1 MEDNEVISLLNNK
14 IDALSQRVDEL
25 ESVLFDE
32 LLNPMAEFVNKKEHE
47 TKVGA
52 FGEAHPELAELKDPY
67 ATLNDDADVVSDV
80 YDAFIESGY
89 PDENAYVEQAVKVLT
104 DAITEAKKKLGVDV
118 SVEAKPEEGKVEVK
132 VEGADTDVTE
142 PAAEPAAEPA
152 EKPIET
158 KVEEKEE
165 VENSP
170 EEVAEFEKS
179 LEKYL

>member
-52 FGEAHPELAELKDPY
+52 FGEAHPELAELKDSY
-67 ATLNDDADVVSDV
+67 ATLNDDADVITDV
-80 YDAFIESGY
+80 YDAFVESGY
-89 PDENAYVEQAVKVLT
+89 PDENEYVEQAVKVLT
-104 DAITEAKKKLGVDV
+104 DAITEAKRKLGIDV

-132 VEGADTDVTE
+132 VEGADE
-142 PAAEPAAEPA
+142 EA
-152 EKPIET
+152 EKPEPDNGEPET
-158 KVEEKEE
+158 ETEEKEE

>member
-132 VEGADTDVTE
+132 VEDADDT
-142 PAAEPAAEPA
+142 AEPA

-158 KVEEKEE
+158 KVEEKEEEKEE

>member
-132 VEGADTDVTE
+132 VEGADD
-142 PAAEPAAEPA
+142 AAANAEPAANA

>member
-104 DAITEAKKKLGVDV
+104 DAIAEAKKKLGVDV

-132 VEGADTDVTE
+132 VEGADDTTK
-142 PAAEPAAEPA
+142 PA
-152 EKPIET
+152 EKSIET
-158 KVEEKEE
+158 KVEEKEEEKEE

>member
-52 FGEAHPELAELKDPY
+52 FGEAHPELVELKDSY
-67 ATLNDDADVVSDV
+67 ATLNDDADVISDV

-89 PDENAYVEQAVKVLT
+89 PDENEYVEQAVKVLT
-104 DAITEAKKKLGVDV
+104 DAITEAKRKLGIDV

-132 VEGADTDVTE
+132 VEGADE
-142 PAAEPAAEPA
+142 EA
-152 EKPIET
+152 EKPEPDNGEPET
-158 KVEEKEE
+158 EVEEKEE

>member
-104 DAITEAKKKLGVDV
+104 DAIAEAKKKLGVDV

-132 VEGADTDVTE
+132 VEGTDDT
-142 PAAEPAAEPA
+142 AEPA

-158 KVEEKEE
+158 KVEEKEEEKEE

>member
-1 MEDNEVISLLNNK
+1 MEENEVISLLNNK

-52 FGEAHPELAELKDPY
+52 FGEAHPELVELKGPY
-67 ATLNDDADVVSDV
+67 ATLNDDADVISDV

-89 PDENAYVEQAVKVLT
+89 PDENEYVEQAVKVLI
-104 DAITEAKKKLGVDV
+104 DAITEAKQKLGIDV

-132 VEGADTDVTE
+132 VEGADDKPDNGNTE
-142 PAAEPAAEPA
+142 TE
-152 EKPIET
+152 
-158 KVEEKEE
+158 VEEKAE

>member
-32 LLNPMAEFVNKKEHE
+32 LLNPMAEFVNNKEHE

-52 FGEAHPELAELKDPY
+52 FGEAHPELVELKDSY
-67 ATLNDDADVVSDV
+67 ATLNDDADVISDV

-89 PDENAYVEQAVKVLT
+89 PDENEYVEQAVKVLS
-104 DAITEAKKKLGVDV
+104 DSITEAKRKLGIDV

-132 VEGADTDVTE
+132 VEGADD
-142 PAAEPAAEPA
+142 AA
-152 EKPIET
+152 EKPDNGET
-158 KVEEKEE
+158 EIEEKEE

>member
-25 ESVLFDE
+25 EAVLFDE

-132 VEGADTDVTE
+132 VEGADDTTDN
-142 PAAEPAAEPA
+142 A
-152 EKPIET
+152 EKPAET
-158 KVEEKEE
+158 KVEEKEEEKEE

>member
-52 FGEAHPELAELKDPY
+52 FGEAHPELAELKDSY
-67 ATLNDDADVVSDV
+67 ATLNDDADVITDV
-80 YDAFIESGY
+80 YDAFVESGY
-89 PDENAYVEQAVKVLT
+89 PDENEYVEQAVKVLT
-104 DAITEAKKKLGVDV
+104 DAITEAKRKLGIDV

-132 VEGADTDVTE
+132 VEGADE
-142 PAAEPAAEPA
+142 EA
-152 EKPIET
+152 EKPEPEPET
-158 KVEEKEE
+158 ETETEEKEE

>member
-1 MEDNEVISLLNNK
+1 
-14 IDALSQRVDEL
+14 
-25 ESVLFDE
+25 
-32 LLNPMAEFVNKKEHE
+32 MAEFVNKKEHE

-52 FGEAHPELAELKDPY
+52 FSEAHPELAELKDSY
-67 ATLNDDADVVSDV
+67 ATLNDDADVISDV

-89 PDENAYVEQAVKVLT
+89 QDENEYVEQAVKVLT
-104 DAITEAKKKLGVDV
+104 DAITEAKRKLGIDV

-132 VEGADTDVTE
+132 VEGADDGAE
-142 PAAEPAAEPA
+142 NAEAEP
-152 EKPIET
+152 ET

>member
-52 FGEAHPELAELKDPY
+52 FGEAHPELAELKDSY
-67 ATLNDDADVVSDV
+67 ATLNDDADVITDV

-89 PDENAYVEQAVKVLT
+89 PDENEYVEQAVKVLT
-104 DAITEAKKKLGVDV
+104 DAITEAKRKLGIDV

-132 VEGADTDVTE
+132 VEGADEED
-142 PAAEPAAEPA
+142 
-152 EKPIET
+152 EKPEPEPET
-158 KVEEKEE
+158 ETEEKED

-170 EEVAEFEKS
+170 EEVAAFEKS

>member
-52 FGEAHPELAELKDPY
+52 FGEAHPELVELKDSY
-67 ATLNDDADVVSDV
+67 ATLNDDADVISDV

-89 PDENAYVEQAVKVLT
+89 PDENEYVEQAVKVLT
-104 DAITEAKKKLGVDV
+104 DAITEAKRKLGIDV

-132 VEGADTDVTE
+132 VEGADD
-142 PAAEPAAEPA
+142 AA
-152 EKPIET
+152 EKPNDDKQET
-158 KVEEKEE
+158 EDTEE

>member
-132 VEGADTDVTE
+132 VEGDDD
-142 PAAEPAAEPA
+142 AEPA
-152 EKPIET
+152 EKPIETPIET

>member
-132 VEGADTDVTE
+132 VEGADD
-142 PAAEPAAEPA
+142 AAEPA
-152 EKPIET
+152 ETAEKPAET
-158 KVEEKEE
+158 KVEEKVEEKEE

>member
-52 FGEAHPELAELKDPY
+52 FGEAHPELVELKDSY
-67 ATLNDDADVVSDV
+67 ATLNDDADVISDV

-89 PDENAYVEQAVKVLT
+89 PDENEYVEQAVKVLS
-104 DAITEAKKKLGVDV
+104 DAITEAKRKLGIDV
-118 SVEAKPEEGKVEVK
+118 SVEAKPEDGKVEVK
-132 VEGADTDVTE
+132 VEGADDAKPETE
-142 PAAEPAAEPA
+142 T
-152 EKPIET
+152 ET
-158 KVEEKEE
+158 ETETEEKED

-170 EEVAEFEKS
+170 EEVAAFEKS

>member
-132 VEGADTDVTE
+132 VEEANE
-142 PAAEPAAEPA
+142 EAEPA

-158 KVEEKEE
+158 KVEDKVEEKEE

>member
-1 MEDNEVISLLNNK
+1 MEEDNEVISLLNNK

-52 FGEAHPELAELKDPY
+52 FGEAHPELAELKDSY

-89 PDENAYVEQAVKVLT
+89 PDENEYVEQAVKVLS
-104 DAITEAKKKLGVDV
+104 DAITEAKRKLGVDV

-132 VEGADTDVTE
+132 VEGADDGKPDNGKPDKKETE
-142 PAAEPAAEPA
+142 
-152 EKPIET
+152 
-158 KVEEKEE
+158 VEEKEE

>member
-52 FGEAHPELAELKDPY
+52 FGEAHPELAELKDSY
-67 ATLNDDADVVSDV
+67 ATLNDDADVITDV

-89 PDENAYVEQAVKVLT
+89 PDENEYVEQAVKVLT
-104 DAITEAKKKLGVDV
+104 DAITEAKRKLGIDV

-132 VEGADTDVTE
+132 VEGADE
-142 PAAEPAAEPA
+142 EA
-152 EKPIET
+152 EKPEPEPET
-158 KVEEKEE
+158 ETEEKED

-170 EEVAEFEKS
+170 EEVAAFEKS

>member
-52 FGEAHPELAELKDPY
+52 FGEAHPELVELKDSY
-67 ATLNDDADVVSDV
+67 ATLNDDADVITDV

-89 PDENAYVEQAVKVLT
+89 PDENEYVEQAVKVLT
-104 DAITEAKKKLGVDV
+104 DAITEAKRKLGIDV

-132 VEGADTDVTE
+132 VEGADE
-142 PAAEPAAEPA
+142 EA
-152 EKPIET
+152 EKPET
-158 KVEEKEE
+158 ETETEEKEE

>member
-14 IDALSQRVDEL
+14 IDALSQRVDEF

-52 FGEAHPELAELKDPY
+52 FGEAHPELAELKDSY
-67 ATLNDDADVVSDV
+67 ATLNDDADVISDV

-89 PDENAYVEQAVKVLT
+89 PDENEYVEQAVKVLS
-104 DAITEAKKKLGVDV
+104 DAITEAKRKLGIDV

-132 VEGADTDVTE
+132 VEGADE
-142 PAAEPAAEPA
+142 EA
-152 EKPIET
+152 EKPET
-158 KVEEKEE
+158 ETETETEEKED

-170 EEVAEFEKS
+170 EEVAAFEKS

>member
-132 VEGADTDVTE
+132 VEGTDD
-142 PAAEPAAEPA
+142 AAEPA
-152 EKPIET
+152 EKPAEPAEKPAET

>member
-132 VEGADTDVTE
+132 VEGADDS
-142 PAAEPAAEPA
+142 AEPVEKPAEKPA

>member
-52 FGEAHPELAELKDPY
+52 FGEAHPELAELKDSY
-67 ATLNDDADVVSDV
+67 ATLNDDADVISDV

-89 PDENAYVEQAVKVLT
+89 PDENEYVEQAVKVLT
-104 DAITEAKKKLGVDV
+104 DAITEAKRKLGIDV

-132 VEGADTDVTE
+132 VEE
-142 PAAEPAAEPA
+142 A
-152 EKPIET
+152 EKPEVET
-158 KVEEKEE
+158 EDKED

>member
-52 FGEAHPELAELKDPY
+52 FGEAHPELVELKDSY
-67 ATLNDDADVVSDV
+67 ATLNDDADVIGDV

-89 PDENAYVEQAVKVLT
+89 PDENEYVEQAVKVLT
-104 DAITEAKKKLGVDV
+104 DAITEAKRKLGIDV

-132 VEGADTDVTE
+132 VEE
-142 PAAEPAAEPA
+142 A
-152 EKPIET
+152 EKPET
-158 KVEEKEE
+158 ETETETEEKED

-170 EEVAEFEKS
+170 EEVAAFEKS

>member
-52 FGEAHPELAELKDPY
+52 FGEAHPELAELKDSY
-67 ATLNDDADVVSDV
+67 ATLNDDADVISDV

-89 PDENAYVEQAVKVLT
+89 PDENDYVEQAVKVLS
-104 DAITEAKKKLGVDV
+104 DAITEAKRKLGIDV

-132 VEGADTDVTE
+132 VEGADE
-142 PAAEPAAEPA
+142 EA
-152 EKPIET
+152 EKPET
-158 KVEEKEE
+158 EPETETEERED

-170 EEVAEFEKS
+170 EEVAAFEKS

>member
-52 FGEAHPELAELKDPY
+52 FGEAHPELAELKDSY
-67 ATLNDDADVVSDV
+67 ATLNDDADVISDV

-89 PDENAYVEQAVKVLT
+89 PDENEYVEQAVKVLT
-104 DAITEAKKKLGVDV
+104 DAITEAKRKLGIDV

-132 VEGADTDVTE
+132 VEGADEADKPETE
-142 PAAEPAAEPA
+142 T
-152 EKPIET
+152 ET
-158 KVEEKEE
+158 EEKED

-170 EEVAEFEKS
+170 EEVAAFEKS

>member
-132 VEGADTDVTE
+132 VEDADDT
-142 PAAEPAAEPA
+142 AEPA

-158 KVEEKEE
+158 KVEEKVEEKEE

>member
-47 TKVGA
+47 AKVGA
-52 FGEAHPELAELKDPY
+52 FGEAHPELAELKGPY
-67 ATLNDDADVVSDV
+67 ATLNDDADVVNDV

-104 DAITEAKKKLGVDV
+104 DAITEAKQRLGVDV

-132 VEGADTDVTE
+132 VEGADDTGAE
-142 PAAEPAAEPA
+142 NAEAAEAEP
-152 EKPIET
+152 ET
-158 KVEEKEE
+158 KVEEKEEEKEE

>member
-52 FGEAHPELAELKDPY
+52 FGEAHPELAELKDSY
-67 ATLNDDADVVSDV
+67 ATLNDDADVISDV

-89 PDENAYVEQAVKVLT
+89 PDENEYVEQAVKVLT
-104 DAITEAKKKLGVDV
+104 DAITEAKRKLGIDV

-132 VEGADTDVTE
+132 VEGADDAADKPEPKPETE
-142 PAAEPAAEPA
+142 T
-152 EKPIET
+152 ET
-158 KVEEKEE
+158 ETEVEEKEE

>member
-52 FGEAHPELAELKDPY
+52 FGEAHPELAELKDSY
-67 ATLNDDADVVSDV
+67 ATLNDAADVISDV

-89 PDENAYVEQAVKVLT
+89 PDENDYVEQAVKVLT
-104 DAITEAKKKLGVDV
+104 DAIAEAKRKLGIDV

-132 VEGADTDVTE
+132 VEGADE
-142 PAAEPAAEPA
+142 EAEPA

-158 KVEEKEE
+158 ETEEKED

-170 EEVAEFEKS
+170 EEVAAFEKS

>member
-52 FGEAHPELAELKDPY
+52 FGEAHPELVELKDSY
-67 ATLNDDADVVSDV
+67 ATLNDDADVISDV

-89 PDENAYVEQAVKVLT
+89 PDENEYVEQAVKVLT
-104 DAITEAKKKLGVDV
+104 DAITEAKRKLGIDV

-132 VEGADTDVTE
+132 VED
-142 PAAEPAAEPA
+142 AEDD
-152 EKPIET
+152 EKPDDDTET
-158 KVEEKEE
+158 KVEDKEE

>member
-52 FGEAHPELAELKDPY
+52 FGEAHPELAELKDSY
-67 ATLNDDADVVSDV
+67 ATLNDDADVISDV

-89 PDENAYVEQAVKVLT
+89 PDENEYVEQAVKVLT
-104 DAITEAKKKLGVDV
+104 DAITEAKRKLGIDV

-132 VEGADTDVTE
+132 VEGADE
-142 PAAEPAAEPA
+142 EA
-152 EKPIET
+152 EKPEPATEAET
-158 KVEEKEE
+158 EEKEE

>member
-52 FGEAHPELAELKDPY
+52 FGEAHPELVELKDSY
-67 ATLNDDADVVSDV
+67 ATLNDDADVITDV

-89 PDENAYVEQAVKVLT
+89 PDENEYVEQAVKVLT
-104 DAITEAKKKLGVDV
+104 DAITEAKRKLGIDV

-132 VEGADTDVTE
+132 VEGADDETTATE
-142 PAAEPAAEPA
+142 T
-152 EKPIET
+152 ET
-158 KVEEKEE
+158 EEKEE

>member
-52 FGEAHPELAELKDPY
+52 FGEAHPELVELKDSY
-67 ATLNDDADVVSDV
+67 ATLNDDADVITDV

-89 PDENAYVEQAVKVLT
+89 PDENEYVEQAVKVLT
-104 DAITEAKKKLGVDV
+104 DAITEAKRKLGIDV

-132 VEGADTDVTE
+132 VEGADE
-142 PAAEPAAEPA
+142 EA
-152 EKPIET
+152 EKPKPDNGELET
-158 KVEEKEE
+158 ETEEKEE

>member
-52 FGEAHPELAELKDPY
+52 FGEAHPELAELKDSY
-67 ATLNDDADVVSDV
+67 ATLNDDADVISDV

-89 PDENAYVEQAVKVLT
+89 PDENEYVEQAVKVLT
-104 DAITEAKKKLGVDV
+104 DAITEAKRKLGIDV

-132 VEGADTDVTE
+132 VEGADE
-142 PAAEPAAEPA
+142 EA
-152 EKPIET
+152 EKPEPEAET
-158 KVEEKEE
+158 ETEEKEE

>member
-52 FGEAHPELAELKDPY
+52 FGEAHPELAELKDSY
-67 ATLNDDADVVSDV
+67 ATLNDDADVISDV

-89 PDENAYVEQAVKVLT
+89 PDENEYVEQAVKVLT
-104 DAITEAKKKLGVDV
+104 DAITEAKRKLGIDV

-132 VEGADTDVTE
+132 VEGADDADKPETE
-142 PAAEPAAEPA
+142 T
-152 EKPIET
+152 ET
-158 KVEEKEE
+158 ETEEKEE

>member
-52 FGEAHPELAELKDPY
+52 FGEAHPELAELKDSY
-67 ATLNDDADVVSDV
+67 ATLNDDADVITDV
-80 YDAFIESGY
+80 YDAFVESGY
-89 PDENAYVEQAVKVLT
+89 PDENEYVEQAVKVLT
-104 DAITEAKKKLGVDV
+104 DAITEAKRKLGIDV

-132 VEGADTDVTE
+132 VEGADE
-142 PAAEPAAEPA
+142 EA
-152 EKPIET
+152 EKPEPET
-158 KVEEKEE
+158 ETEEKEE